1 MKTPEPFPPHVFPHP
16 DWLSRIF
23 FSFLPQRIAQAFYK
37 QALKDGAAAGAP
49 HVMLKLP
56 FTFRSMYNGNAYDFT
71 PDLSTVVYARPG
83 GQADLYLLRQA
94 Q

>member
-1 MKTPEPFPPHVFPHP
+1 MF
-16 DWLSRIF
+16 SRIRIGSPAF
-23 FSFLPQRIAQAFYK
+23 FSHFCRKESLKLGFYK

-94 Q
+94 H